1 MSMFQDQVINSVM
14 KLFYLLGF
22 VLQSPKALVN
32 TAVLRMCKRN
42 PIKLDY
48 SAAYLALRYDV

>member
-48 SAAYLALRYDV
+48 SAAYLAS